1 MRAALDAREFA
12 IYLQPKLDLRTDA
25 VVGAEALVRWI
36 DPVRGLVPP
45 SDFIPLFERNGFVVD
60 LDLCVFEQ
68 VCALLRAWIDGGRRP
83 VVLSVNMSRAHLAD
97 PCFLGRYEEIRR
109 RHDVPASLIEIEL
122 TETLVFEDPV
132 GLGRVIDELHA
143 AGYSCSMD
151 DFGSGYSS
159 LNVLKDI
166 DVDVLKL
173 DRVFFDAVD
182 ADTGRG
188 AAIVDIVI
196 ELARRLRMRTVA
208 EGVETREQA
217 AFLKRAGC
225 DMIQGYLFSRPV
237 PPVEFERLAFGDSF
251 GNGEK

>member
-1 MRAALDAREFA
+1 
-12 IYLQPKLDLRTDA
+12 
-25 VVGAEALVRWI
+25 
-36 DPVRGLVPP
+36 
-45 SDFIPLFERNGFVVD
+45 
-60 LDLCVFEQ
+60 
-68 VCALLRAWIDGGRRP
+68 
-83 VVLSVNMSRAHLAD
+83 
-97 PCFLGRYEEIRR
+97 
-109 RHDVPASLIEIEL
+109 
-122 TETLVFEDPV
+122 
-132 GLGRVIDELHA
+132 
-143 AGYSCSMD
+143 MD